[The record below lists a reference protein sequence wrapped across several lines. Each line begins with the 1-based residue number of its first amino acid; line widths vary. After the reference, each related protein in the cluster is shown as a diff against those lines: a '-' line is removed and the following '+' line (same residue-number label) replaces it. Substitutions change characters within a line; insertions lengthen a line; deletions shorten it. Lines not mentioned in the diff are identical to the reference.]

1 VSTKY
6 AIQFGLLSIAA
17 AYAALCAVPLLA
29 GRVVL
34 LWVSCAFAVVA
45 VAYALGRSRL
55 LMKRDDGSQPMV
67 AWLIFWP
74 YFLLAR
80 ISFQLYRLTNSH
92 KVPFA
97 EVAPGIWFGRRL
109 TSAEIRNASVK
120 WTAFLDLAAELP
132 RIAPADAEY
141 RSLPMLDGAAP
152 FPEQLRDVVAWIDQ
166 AMKRGPIL
174 VHCALGHGR
183 TGTVVVAWLLLHG
196 HVPDV
201 TSGIRHLA
209 TRRSTFGMSKAQAE
223 ALHRFAES
231 QSGDIVEGSQ

>member
-6 AIQFGLLSIAA
+6 AIQFGLLSTAA
-17 AYAALCAVPLLA
+17 AYAALFGVPLLA
-29 GRVVL
+29 WRILL
-34 LWVSCAFAVVA
+34 LWFACAFAIV
-45 VAYALGRSRL
+45 ALGYGLGRPRL
-55 LMKRDDGSQPMV
+55 LMKHDDGSQPML
-67 AWLIFWP
+67 AWLILWP

-80 ISFQLYRLTNSH
+80 ISFQLYRLTTGH

-109 TSAEIRNASVK
+109 TKAEIRNASVK

-132 RIAPADAEY
+132 RIAPADVEY

-152 FPEQLRDVVAWIDQ
+152 SPEQLREGVAWIDQ

-201 TSGIRHLA
+201 ASGVGHLA
-209 TRRSTFGMSKAQAE
+209 ARRSTFGMSTAQAE
-223 ALHRFAES
+223 AVQRFA
-231 QSGDIVEGSQ
+231 VERNPICDSL